1 VRAYEWILVGYLL
14 YLAVLAWVMPLSAA
28 RRRLVTAVAVADI
41 AVVWWMSGARS
52 PLVSV
57 ARDWVPSLQILLCY
71 WLSGAFYLR
80 PMPRVEAWLASWD
93 RKLFDGLGAGHV
105 ASRGPRILLE
115 YFELAYLTVYFLI
128 PLAFALPFFLAPGF
142 DVTRYWTIVVVAE
155 LACYSALPWIQTRP
169 PRALR
174 LHAAIEDRRVAIHRL
189 NGWVLGLGSI
199 QVNTFP
205 SGHAA
210 GSFATALAVGE
221 VVPSAFLPL
230 LALAASITIG
240 SVLGRYHYIA
250 DSVTGVMVAVAAWA
264 IVR

>member
-1 VRAYEWILVGYLL
+1 MRTYEWIIVGYLI

-28 RRRLVTAVAVADI
+28 RRRLVAAVAVADI
-41 AVVWWMSGARS
+41 AIVWWMSRERS
-52 PLVSV
+52 ALVSL
-57 ARDWVPSLQILLCY
+57 ARDWVPSLQILVCY
-71 WLSGAFYLR
+71 WLSGAFFLR

-93 RKLFDGLGAGHV
+93 RTLFDGLGVGYV
-105 ASRGPRILLE
+105 ASRGPRMLLE

-128 PLAFALPFFLAPGF
+128 PLAFAIPYFLAPGF
-142 DVTRYWTIVVVAE
+142 DIDRYWTIVVVAE
-155 LACYSALPWIQTRP
+155 LACYGALPWIQTRP

-174 LHAAIEDRRVAIHRL
+174 LHVAIEDRRVAIHRL

-210 GSFATALAVGE
+210 GSVATALAVGE
-221 VVPSAFLPL
+221 VVPSAFLPV
-230 LALAASITIG
+230 LALATSITIG
-240 SVLGRYHYIA
+240 SVLGRYHYAA

-264 IVR
+264 FLR